1 MKKTLHA
8 AVLGLGGMGRTQIEN
23 IKGCPYVARIT
34 GFDIAPQ
41 ARRRAAQSY
50 GIRVV
55 ETLGEVLEDRS
66 VDLVYIATPN
76 CTHAELA
83 IAAMQAG
90 KAVMCEKPM
99 ATTLADCERMVAVHR
114 RTGCFLQIGFECRY
128 SRLYAR
134 MKEILDSGEIG
145 QLKNVF
151 CTYVV
156 PGVPPGDKS
165 HSWRLSKEQ
174 SGGLYCEKLCHY
186 VDLPRWWTGSRIEK
200 FFAASADRTLPHYQV
215 LDNTHLTYRFEN
227 GVVSH
232 LTFMNQPVHHPD
244 KVEDIASQR
253 EEGCRLFYTL
263 VGTEGAL
270 EGNVFYRQLRVFH
283 HPGKPGVKRN
293 TMVRVETW
301 QKEEDHIYF
310 HNTREQ
316 NRDIA
321 RRVAMGEPP
330 FTPPED
336 SLQTMR
342 FCFAVEEAT
351 GSWEVVWEVVTMGA

>member
-1 MKKTLHA
+1 MRRLHA
-8 AVLGLGGMGRTQIEN
+8 AVLGLGGMGRTQIEDLR
-23 IKGCPYVARIT
+23 GCSHVARIT
-34 GFDIAPQ
+34 GFDTDPQ
-41 ARRRAAQSY
+41 ARTRAAEKH
-50 GIRVV
+50 GIRVAQ
-55 ETLGEVLEDRS
+55 TLSHVLEDRTI
-66 VDLVYIATPN
+66 DLVYIATPN
-76 CTHAELA
+76 CAHAELA

-90 KAVMCEKPM
+90 KAVMSEKPM
-99 ATTLADCERMVAVHR
+99 ATTLADCERMVQVHR
-114 RTGCFLQIGFECRY
+114 QTGRFLQIGFECRY

-145 QLKNVF
+145 RLRNIF
-151 CTYVV
+151 FIYVV
-156 PGVPPGDKS
+156 PGVPPGDTS
-165 HSWRLSKEQ
+165 HAWRLSKEQ

-186 VDLPRWWTGSRIEK
+186 VDLPRWWTGSRIQR
-200 FFAASADRTLPHYQV
+200 FFAASADGALPHYQV
-215 LDNTHLTYRFEN
+215 LDSTHLTYEFEN

-232 LTFMNQPVHHPD
+232 LTFMNQPVHHPQE
-244 KVEDIASQR
+244 VEDIASQR
-253 EEGCRLFYTL
+253 PEGCKLFYSL

-283 HPGKPGVKRN
+283 HPGKPGVARN

-301 QKEEDHIYF
+301 EKDEDGLYF

-321 RRVAMGEPP
+321 RRVALGEPP

-336 SLQTMR
+336 SLETMR

-351 GSWEVVWEVVTMGA
+351 GSWEVVTMGR